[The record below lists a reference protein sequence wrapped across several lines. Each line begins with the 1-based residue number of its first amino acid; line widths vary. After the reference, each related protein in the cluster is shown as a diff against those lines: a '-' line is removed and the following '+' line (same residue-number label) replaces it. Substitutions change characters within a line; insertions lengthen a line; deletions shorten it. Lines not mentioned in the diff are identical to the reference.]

1 MLFILSNIAISETYY
16 GELDIRVDERGLV
29 NIEGETN
36 LPSIETK
43 NSPDYT
49 SKEGRYWVLNI
60 STQEEFS
67 ALLYRIHLP
76 KNTDINYLKLQRM
89 GRIEHRTD
97 EIVIIGTAQ
106 DQPLKILIQYSLSS
120 YTSKASYFWIILIPA
135 IALGVFFLLKKN
147 KSKTRKGPIPAIHL
161 PERQKDIYLVIKK
174 KGQITQKELQEV
186 TGLPKSSLSRNI
198 NSLIQKGIIT
208 KIENGMTNIIK
219 LKE

>member
-1 MLFILSNIAISETYY
+1 MK
-16 GELDIRVDERGLV
+16 D
-29 NIEGETN
+29 
-36 LPSIETK
+36 
-43 NSPDYT
+43 SPVYT
-49 SKEGRYWVLNI
+49 SKEGKYWVLNI

-89 GRIEHRTD
+89 GRIEHKPN
-97 EIVIIGTAQ
+97 EIIIIGTVQ
-106 DQPLKILIQYSLSS
+106 DQPLEIIIQYSFSS
-120 YTSKASYFWIILIPA
+120 HPSEGSYFWIILIPA
-135 IALGVFFLLKKN
+135 IALVIFLWLKKKKKN
-147 KSKTRKGPIPAIHL
+147 KTRKGPIPAIHL
-161 PERQKDIYLVIKK
+161 PERQKDIYLIIKK
-174 KGQITQKELQEV
+174 KGEITQKELQEA